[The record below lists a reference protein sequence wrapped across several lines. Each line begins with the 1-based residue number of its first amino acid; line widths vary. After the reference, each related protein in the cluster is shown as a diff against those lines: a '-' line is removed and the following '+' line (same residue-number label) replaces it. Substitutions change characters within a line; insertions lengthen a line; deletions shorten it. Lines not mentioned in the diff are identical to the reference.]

1 MEVKIKTK
9 DFLVDATIEMV
20 DGVMLVSPV
29 ADVDLK
35 TKKWKPG
42 VNEDFFYIG
51 VRACFS
57 IKENIFFPCEF
68 IYETKEGLEGDKDI
82 KEGNCFKTEC
92 EALQWCEK
100 LNKAVNEVKEEMK
113 L

>member
-35 TKKWKPG
+35 PKKWKPG
-42 VNEDFFYIG
+42 VGELFYFPRWDG
-51 VRACFS
+51 RSHTFYVSSFRYSSKESLEKDTDDWMFQTEEECEKFCKKLYEK
-57 IKENIFFPCEF
+57 IKEVEP
-68 IYETKEGLEGDKDI
+68 
-82 KEGNCFKTEC
+82 
-92 EALQWCEK
+92 
-100 LNKAVNEVKEEMK
+100 
-113 L
+113 

>member
-35 TKKWKPG
+35 PKKWKPEIG
-42 VNEDFFYIG
+42 EPFYFVGCSEDFIDDEVFT
-51 VRACFS
+51 V
-57 IKENIFFPCEF
+57 CE
-68 IYETKEGLEGDKDI
+68 YTHHEKGRLESDKDI
-82 KEGNCFKTEC
+82 KIGNCFKTEE
-92 EALQWCEK
+92 EAQKYCDR
-100 LNKAVNEVKEEMK
+100 LNEEVRKVKEEM

>member
-35 TKKWKPG
+35 PKKWKPG
-42 VNEDFFYIG
+42 LEETFYYVNCYEDFHSD
-51 VRACFS
+51 V
-57 IKENIFFPCEF
+57 IFFVDE
-68 IYETKEGLEGDKDI
+68 YVHYDKGRLEADRDI
-82 KEGNCFKTEC
+82 KIGNCFKTEE
-92 EALQWCEK
+92 EAQKYCDR
-100 LNKAVNEVKEEMK
+100 LNEEVRKVKEEM